1 MKKIWGAPSLAL
13 ALAVFAV
20 WTVFRI
26 FNFDGEHALK
36 WRVPLDLKIYV
47 LAGSEV
53 ADGQLLYDNAYIGD
67 LPFTY
72 PPFAGAVFTALSYLS
87 DNWIIILWQ
96 LGMGLALFFIFL
108 LVFRER
114 GYGFH
119 PVNWLLSALLTVA
132 ALACQPFQGTLH
144 FGQINIFLMLLV
156 ALDFLPK
163 HRLPGI
169 GIGLA
174 AGLKLTPAF
183 LGLVLLFQRRWWA
196 AGISILTFLA
206 TVAVGFWVIPDASDF
221 WMRAIFDSSRVGDH
235 TNPGA
240 QSIRSL
246 MEREFGIEGGIWWI
260 LAVLIVIA
268 LTCVAVY
275 IACKR
280 RNATVAM
287 ALTGISSC
295 LVSPFSWFHHW
306 VWVLPLLLAILLTVN
321 DWLGQR
327 LKGIFG
333 AQFAGLASFVVMI
346 IFALPYVAKV
356 VWDGTSYQRM
366 DDAHSWGALA
376 FTGTGIIFIA
386 CYALTGLLDA
396 VKKRSA

>member
-1 MKKIWGAPSLAL
+1 MKKIWGASSLVIAL
-13 ALAVFAV
+13 AAFAV
-20 WTVFRI
+20 WAVFRI
-26 FNFDGEHALK
+26 FNYDGEHALK
-36 WRVPLDLKIYV
+36 WRVPLDLNIYV
-47 LAGSEV
+47 MAGAEV

-87 DNWIIILWQ
+87 DNWIIVSWQ
-96 LGMGLALFFIFL
+96 LGMGVALFVVFL

-114 GYGFH
+114 GYGFQ
-119 PVNWLLSALLTVA
+119 PINWLLSALLTVA

-144 FGQINIFLMLLV
+144 FGQINVFLMLLV

-163 HRLPGI
+163 RRLPGI

-196 AGISILTFLA
+196 AGISVLTFLF
-206 TVAVGFWVIPDASDF
+206 TVAIGFWVIPDALDF
-221 WMRAIFDSSRVGDH
+221 WTRAIFDSSRVGDH

-246 MEREFGIEGGIWWI
+246 LEREFGIEGGIWWM
-260 LAVLIVIA
+260 LAVAVVLA

-275 IACKR
+275 VACKR
-280 RNATVAM
+280 GNATVAM

-295 LVSPFSWFHHW
+295 LISPFSWFHHW
-306 VWVLPLLLAILLTVN
+306 VWVLPLFLAILLSVN
-321 DWLGQR
+321 SWLGQR
-327 LKGIFG
+327 LRGAFG
-333 AQFAGLASFVVMI
+333 AQISGLVSFVVMI
-346 IFALPYVAKV
+346 IFALPFVAIV
-356 VWDGTSYQRM
+356 VWDGTSYQRL
-366 DDAHSWGALA
+366 DDINSLGALA
-376 FTGTGIIFIA
+376 FIGTGIIFIA
-386 CYALTGLLDA
+386 GYALSGLMKSRD
-396 VKKRSA
+396 